1 MSNIHNDAILE
12 RLFDEAWAELCDKHP
27 DLDEDTIYGMACDLA
42 QKRWEFDYDEYT
54 QTCGSYMV

>member
-42 QKRWEFDYDEYT
+42 QKRWEFDY
-54 QTCGSYMV
+54 V